1 MWVGNLGQGV
11 ARDGVE
17 GKGPPCWRH
26 GKQEASSL
34 LMENQQ
40 YLSSGEWVMEG
51 QRLGRENEKNFHNP
65 ISTSKDLHVKDME
78 EFSCFDHLGD

>member
-1 MWVGNLGQGV
+1 MRGGERMWVGNLGQGV

-17 GKGPPCWRH
+17 GKRTSML
-26 GKQEASSL
+26 EAWKAGNGSL

-51 QRLGRENEKNFHNP
+51 QRLGRGK
-65 ISTSKDLHVKDME
+65 
-78 EFSCFDHLGD
+78 